1 MRYTNYHKSDW
12 SKFKPGNKQTTTK
25 FVIGWCIYT
34 TAHYDTNYI
43 KYKQPYFG
51 YVGYE
56 LGIN

>member
-12 SKFKPGNKQTTTK
+12 SKFKPGNKRTTIK

-43 KYKQPYFG
+43 KYK
-51 YVGYE
+51 
-56 LGIN
+56 